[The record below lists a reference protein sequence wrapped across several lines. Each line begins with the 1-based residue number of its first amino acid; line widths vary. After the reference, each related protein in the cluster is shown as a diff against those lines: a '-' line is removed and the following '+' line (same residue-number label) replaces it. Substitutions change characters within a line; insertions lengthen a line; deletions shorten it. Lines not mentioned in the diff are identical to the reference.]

1 MPSLLESEILQD
13 SFSTPEMRQIFSARN
28 LLQKW
33 LDVEA
38 ALARAEAKVG
48 LIPAE
53 AAEEITRQA
62 RAENFDL
69 EEIRQGIRE
78 THHPIV
84 PVVRVLTRLCR
95 DNTGEYVHWGATTQ
109 DITDTG
115 LMLMLKDVYDLLEKE
130 LDELIRVT
138 VSAAQRY
145 RDVVMPGRTHGQ
157 HALPI
162 TFGYKVAVWAS
173 ELDRHRQRLRESRPR
188 VLVGQFGG
196 AVGTLAAIGPA
207 GLQVRKLMMEDL
219 GLGEPDI
226 TWHAARDRVAEF
238 AGLLGLMAGTL
249 NKIAVEIINLQRTEL
264 AEVEE
269 PFHFGK
275 VGSSTMPHK
284 RNPMICEAM
293 QALATMVR
301 QDAGHALAAM
311 VQEHE
316 RGWPML
322 QLELGYLPRMAAGVH
337 SLLRSAIQVIEGL
350 HVYPEHMERNLNML
364 KGLILSEAVM
374 IELAKTIGRQTAH
387 DVVYR
392 ASMRAFEA
400 DISLA
405 DALAQE
411 EEVTQHLSAEE
422 INALLDPKRYTGLA
436 TTFVDEIVARLG
448 G

>member
-1 MPSLLESEILQD
+1 MSSFLESELLQD
-13 SFSTPEMRQIFSARN
+13 SFTTPEMREVFSQQN
-28 LLQKW
+28 LVQKW

-38 ALARAEAKVG
+38 ALARAEAKLG

-53 AAEEITRQA
+53 AAEEITRKA
-62 RAENFDL
+62 KVENFDM
-69 EEIRQGIRE
+69 EELRAGIRE
-78 THHPIV
+78 TLHPIV
-84 PVVRVLTRLCR
+84 PVVRVLTRLCK

-115 LMLMLKDVYDLLEKE
+115 MMLIIKEAYDLIEAELEK
-130 LDELIRVT
+130 LIKVT
-138 VSAAQRY
+138 VDTAERY
-145 RDVVMPGRTHGQ
+145 RDVIMPGRTHGQ

-173 ELDRHRQRLRESRPR
+173 ELDRHRQRLKESRPR
-188 VLVGQFGG
+188 ILVGQFGG
-196 AVGTLAAIGPA
+196 AVGTLAATGEM
-207 GLQVRKLMMEDL
+207 GLEIRKLMMDDL

-226 TWHAARDRVAEF
+226 TWHAARDRIAEL
-238 AGLLGLMAGTL
+238 ASLLGLIAGTI
-249 NKIAVEIINLQRTEL
+249 NKIAVEIINMQRTEL

-293 QALATMVR
+293 QTLATMVR
-301 QDAGHALAAM
+301 HDAGHALTAM

-322 QLELGYLPRMAAGVH
+322 QLEMGYLPRMATGVH
-337 SLLRSAIQVIEGL
+337 ALLRGAVQVLEGL
-350 HVYPEHMERNLNML
+350 HVYPERMERNVHLL

-374 IELAKTIGRQTAH
+374 IQLAKTIGRQTAH
-387 DVVYR
+387 DVIYR
-392 ASMRAFEA
+392 ASMRAFEE

-405 DALAQE
+405 EALAGE
-411 EEVTQHLSAEE
+411 EEVTKHMTVEE
-422 INALLDPKRYTGLA
+422 INELLDPRRYTGLA
-436 TTFVDEIVARLG
+436 TVFVDQIVARLRG
-448 G
+448 